1 MKRKKALINETGDDP
16 KMKDAFRGIHIDRN
30 KEQVLSELLYL
41 QEIIN
46 IKKIIGLQ
54 ISDLTSKLIINI
66 TETKDAD
73 ILDLANRVSES
84 FLNEINKSID
94 EFPEEQLP
102 TIFAVLQ
109 LFSVEA
115 GQYDFEITE
124 NPDTEINRLTEK
136 YDKDLYHKEL
146 LLNNYNESQYQLQRA
161 TAIRAS
167 AIHALINLFK
177 RDEFSELNKEGILD
191 WELFPL
197 ISGINDDKRYRPFRV
212 IEAAKIG
219 DKIYRFALQAKDEKL
234 KNLLNQI
241 YNKKQIRFGTSGFR
255 AFINKDFTQRRSD
268 IISLAISRELKI
280 FQMKEGKPIIIAY
293 DTRAYAREF
302 ALETAK
308 VFVAQGFPVELSE
321 EATPT
326 GALVYWLREK
336 EKRGSRGRR
345 KYDSKPQSPINARS
359 TMEFV

>member
-1 MKRKKALINETGDDP
+1 
-16 KMKDAFRGIHIDRN
+16 MKDAFRGIHIDRN

-109 LFSVEA
+109 LFAVEA

-146 LLNNYNESQYQLQRA
+146 LLN
-161 TAIRAS
+161 
-167 AIHALINLFK
+167 
-177 RDEFSELNKEGILD
+177 
-191 WELFPL
+191 
-197 ISGINDDKRYRPFRV
+197 
-212 IEAAKIG
+212 
-219 DKIYRFALQAKDEKL
+219 KL
-234 KNLLNQI
+234 
-241 YNKKQIRFGTSGFR
+241 
-255 AFINKDFTQRRSD
+255 
-268 IISLAISRELKI
+268 
-280 FQMKEGKPIIIAY
+280 
-293 DTRAYAREF
+293 
-302 ALETAK
+302 
-308 VFVAQGFPVELSE
+308 
-321 EATPT
+321 
-326 GALVYWLREK
+326 
-336 EKRGSRGRR
+336 
-345 KYDSKPQSPINARS
+345 
-359 TMEFV
+359 